1 MTELTQIII
10 AISMQD
16 KDSNTTYCIIGDP
29 IQHSLSP
36 AMQNAAFNKLGMNS
50 SYIAFRVRKGEL
62 KESIE
67 SLRAIGVS
75 GFNITVPHKVEVIN
89 YLDQLDISVRKANA
103 VNTVHNVGGVL
114 KAYNTDI
121 YGFIHP
127 LHLRKINFNGMKVLL
142 IGAGGAARAALA
154 ALADENGISEINIA
168 NRSEGN
174 ARLLL
179 EVSVPLGLNCKI
191 VQWEEIPAFSKTAE
205 LIVNA
210 TTVGMN
216 SEPSLLDYQNINKHA
231 IVYDIVYRPVHT
243 ALLDNA
249 KQVGAEVIYGYEMLL
264 HQGAKSFEI
273 WTGMSAPID
282 GMKKALLGTVGE
294 VF

>member
-1 MTELTQIII
+1 
-10 AISMQD
+10 MQD
-16 KDSNTTYCIIGDP
+16 KDSSKTYCIIGDP

-216 SEPSLLDYQNINKHA
+216 SEPSLLDYQNINKHG
-231 IVYDIVYRPVHT
+231 IVYDIVYRPIHT

-249 KQVGAEVIYGYEMLL
+249 KQAGAEVIYGYEMLL

>member
-1 MTELTQIII
+1 
-10 AISMQD
+10 MQN
-16 KDSNTTYCIIGDP
+16 KDNNKTYCIIGDP

-36 AMQNAAFNKLGMNS
+36 AMQNAAFNKLGLNS
-50 SYIAFRVRKGEL
+50 SYIAFRVKKDEL

-75 GFNITVPHKVEVIN
+75 GFNITVPHKVEAMK
-89 YLDQLDISVRKANA
+89 YLDEFDISARRANA
-103 VNTVHNVGGVL
+103 VNTVNNVGGVL

-127 LHLRKINFNGMKVLL
+127 LHLRKINFDGMKVLL

-154 ALADENGISEINIA
+154 ALADEDGISEVNIA

-179 EVSVPLGLNCKI
+179 EVSVPFGLNCKI
-191 VQWEEIPAFSKTAE
+191 VPWEKIPIFSKTAE
-205 LIVNA
+205 LILNA

-216 SEPSLLDYQNINKHA
+216 SEPSVVDHQNIEKHA
-231 IVYDIVYRPVHT
+231 IVYDIVYKPVHT
-243 ALLDNA
+243 ALLENA
-249 KQVGAEVIYGYEMLL
+249 KRAGAEVIYGYEMLL
-264 HQGAKSFEI
+264 YQGARSFEI

-294 VF
+294 VC

>member
-1 MTELTQIII
+1 
-10 AISMQD
+10 MQD
-16 KDSNTTYCIIGDP
+16 KDSNKTYCIIGDP

-75 GFNITVPHKVEVIN
+75 GFNITVPHKVEAID

-127 LHLRKINFNGMKVLL
+127 LHLRKINFNGMKVLM

-191 VQWEEIPAFSKTAE
+191 VPWEEIPAFSRTAE

>member
-1 MTELTQIII
+1 LTELTQIII

-16 KDSNTTYCIIGDP
+16 KDSSKTYCIIGDP

-231 IVYDIVYRPVHT
+231 IVYDIVYRPIHT

-249 KQVGAEVIYGYEMLL
+249 KQAGAEVIYGYEMLL

>member
-1 MTELTQIII
+1 
-10 AISMQD
+10 MQN
-16 KDSNTTYCIIGDP
+16 KDNNKTYCIIGDP

-36 AMQNAAFNKLGMNS
+36 AMQNVAFNKLGLNS
-50 SYIAFRVRKGEL
+50 SYIAFRVKKDEL

-75 GFNITVPHKVEVIN
+75 GFNITVPHKVEAMK
-89 YLDQLDISVRKANA
+89 YLDELDISARRANA
-103 VNTVHNVGGVL
+103 VNTVHNVRGVL

-127 LHLRKINFNGMKVLL
+127 LHLRKINFDGMKVLL

-154 ALADENGISEINIA
+154 ALADEDGISEVNIA

-179 EVSVPLGLNCKI
+179 EVSVPFGLNCKI
-191 VQWEEIPAFSKTAE
+191 VPWEKIPIFSKTAE

-210 TTVGMN
+210 TTLGMN
-216 SEPSLLDYQNINKHA
+216 SEPSVVDHQNIKKHA
-231 IVYDIVYRPVHT
+231 IVYDIVYKPVHT
-243 ALLDNA
+243 ALLENA
-249 KQVGAEVIYGYEMLL
+249 KQAGAEVIYGYEMLL
-264 HQGAKSFEI
+264 YQGARSFEI

-294 VF
+294 VC

>member
-1 MTELTQIII
+1 LTELTQIII

-16 KDSNTTYCIIGDP
+16 KDSSKTYCIIGDP

-216 SEPSLLDYQNINKHA
+216 SEPSLLDYQNINKHG
-231 IVYDIVYRPVHT
+231 IVYDIVYRPIHT

-249 KQVGAEVIYGYEMLL
+249 KQAGAEVIHGYEMLL

>member
-1 MTELTQIII
+1 
-10 AISMQD
+10 MQD
-16 KDSNTTYCIIGDP
+16 KDSSKTYCIIGDP

-191 VQWEEIPAFSKTAE
+191 VPWEEIPAFSKTAE

-231 IVYDIVYRPVHT
+231 IVYDIVYRPIHT

-249 KQVGAEVIYGYEMLL
+249 KQAGAEVIYGYEMLL

-273 WTGMSAPID
+273 WTGVSAPID

>member
-1 MTELTQIII
+1 MTELTQFVIPDQ
-10 AISMQD
+10 MQN
-16 KDSNTTYCIIGDP
+16 KDNNKTYCIIGDP

-36 AMQNAAFNKLGMNS
+36 AMQNAAFNKLGLNS
-50 SYIAFRVRKGEL
+50 SYIAFRVKKDEL

-75 GFNITVPHKVEVIN
+75 GFNITVPHKVEAMK
-89 YLDQLDISVRKANA
+89 YLDELDISARRANA
-103 VNTVHNVGGVL
+103 VNTVHNVRGVL

-127 LHLRKINFNGMKVLL
+127 LHLRKINFDGMKVLL

-154 ALADENGISEINIA
+154 ALADEDGISEVNIA

-179 EVSVPLGLNCKI
+179 EVSVPFGLNCKI
-191 VQWEEIPAFSKTAE
+191 VPWEKIPIFSKTAE

-210 TTVGMN
+210 TTLGMN
-216 SEPSLLDYQNINKHA
+216 SEPSVVDHQNIKKHA
-231 IVYDIVYRPVHT
+231 IVYDIVYKPVHT
-243 ALLDNA
+243 ALLENA
-249 KQVGAEVIYGYEMLL
+249 KQAGAEVIYGYEMLL
-264 HQGAKSFEI
+264 YQGARSFEI

-294 VF
+294 VC

>member
-1 MTELTQIII
+1 
-10 AISMQD
+10 MQD
-16 KDSNTTYCIIGDP
+16 KASNKTYCIIGDP

-75 GFNITVPHKVEVIN
+75 GFNITVPHKVEAID

-191 VQWEEIPAFSKTAE
+191 VPWEEIPAFSRTAE

-273 WTGMSAPID
+273 WTGVSAPID

>member
-1 MTELTQIII
+1 
-10 AISMQD
+10 MQD
-16 KDSNTTYCIIGDP
+16 KDSSKTYCIIGDP

-249 KQVGAEVIYGYEMLL
+249 KQAGAEVIYGYEMLL

-273 WTGMSAPID
+273 WTGVSAPID

>member
-1 MTELTQIII
+1 
-10 AISMQD
+10 MQD
-16 KDSNTTYCIIGDP
+16 KDSNKTYCIIGDP

-154 ALADENGISEINIA
+154 ALADENGISEINIV

-191 VQWEEIPAFSKTAE
+191 VPWEDITAFSRTAE

-216 SEPSLLDYQNINKHA
+216 SEPSFLDYQNINKHA

-249 KQVGAEVIYGYEMLL
+249 KQAGAEVIYGYEMLL

-282 GMKKALLGTVGE
+282 GMRKALLGTVGE
-294 VF
+294 AF

>member
-1 MTELTQIII
+1 
-10 AISMQD
+10 MQD
-16 KDSNTTYCIIGDP
+16 KDSSKTYCIIGDP

-231 IVYDIVYRPVHT
+231 IVYDIVYRPIHT

-249 KQVGAEVIYGYEMLL
+249 KQAGAEVIHGYEMLL